1 MRDIK
6 FRAWDKKQKKF
17 CDYIAI
23 DKDGYIYGWNSFVS
37 AYDKASESEASNF
50 NLMQYTGLT
59 DKAGVD
65 IYEGDIVSVWH
76 YNSHMNE
83 LEAPEICD
91 VQYTEKAAFLLHGTL
106 WQWSGFDET
115 KASQYEVIGDIYE
128 NPELL
133 KES

>member
-1 MRDIK
+1 MREIK
-6 FRAWDKKQKKF
+6 FRAWDKIENTMALVEEWHKTW
-17 CDYIAI
+17 IAI
-23 DKDGYIYGWNSFVS
+23 GVNDEDDGHLEQRKIE
-37 AYDKASESEASNF
+37 DIE
-50 NLMQYTGLT
+50 LMQYTGLK
-59 DKAGVD
+59 DKNGVD